1 MNEKGLILWFTGRP
15 GSGKTTLVNQIY
27 QILRKNNKVEIL
39 DGDDLREWLS
49 PEAGFSR
56 EGRVRHITRVIR
68 ISSILSRN
76 DIIVLVALV
85 SPYREIR
92 EEARRMLGEC
102 FKEIYV
108 KCSIETCMKRDPK
121 GHYKQ
126 ALKGE
131 IKEMTGI
138 QDPYE
143 EPTNPDLILNTETE
157 ILEESVK
164 SILNF
169 IEKLKMSK

>member
-1 MNEKGLILWFTGRP
+1 MSEEGLVLWFTGRP
-15 GSGKTTLVNQIY
+15 GSGKTSIVNQVY
-27 QILRKNNKVEIL
+27 HILKKYNKAEIL
-39 DGDDLREWLS
+39 DGDELRKWLS

-56 EGRVRHITRVIR
+56 DDRERHINRVIG
-68 ISSILSRN
+68 ICSILSRN
-76 DIIVLVALV
+76 GIIVFVALV
-85 SPYREIR
+85 SPYRKIR
-92 EEARRMLGEC
+92 EEARKILGKN

-121 GHYKQ
+121 GHYKL

-143 EPTNPDLILNTETE
+143 EPIDPDLIIDTEAQA
-157 ILEESVK
+157 IEESVQ
-164 SILNF
+164 LVLDF
-169 IEKLKMSK
+169 IERVEPK